1 MDAQAP
7 GPGSG
12 PGSGGKLGPFAG
24 ALAVWAR
31 VPAVT
36 RGILLMAAST
46 VGFTTMHV
54 LVRYVSAELHPF
66 QIAFFRNAFG
76 IVLFIPLMM
85 NNGWAVMRT
94 RRPGLHG
101 LRAVM
106 NVTAML
112 CFFFALTVSPV
123 AQVTAL
129 SFSAPIFAAVLSV
142 AILGERMQFRRW
154 SAIGLG
160 FVGTLVIL
168 RPGLIGIDLGSVL
181 TLVAAVLWA
190 ATMIVIKILGRTE
203 SSVTITAYMNI
214 LLALLSLGPALY
226 YWQMPSGT
234 ALLWLLVIAV
244 LGTFGQLALAQSL
257 KEADAGVIMPFDFL
271 KLIWAAILGYL
282 LFAELPDEFVWLGGA
297 IIVLSTSYIAY
308 RESRLRRRQ
317 TLEPPSASAAP

>member
-1 MDAQAP
+1 MDAQSP
-7 GPGSG
+7 EPGSE
-12 PGSGGKLGPFAG
+12 PGSDGKVGPLATALVFWAG
-24 ALAVWAR
+24 I
-31 VPAVT
+31 PAVT
-36 RGILLMAAST
+36 KGILLMSLST
-46 VGFTTMHV
+46 VGFTSMHV

-76 IVLFIPLMM
+76 IILFIPLMLG
-85 NNGWAVMRT
+85 NGWAVMRT

-112 CFFFALTVSPV
+112 CFFYALTISPV

-160 FVGTLVIL
+160 FLGTLLIL

-181 TLVAAVLWA
+181 TLAAAVVWA
-190 ATMIVIKILGRTE
+190 ATLIVIKILGRTE

-226 YWQMPSGT
+226 YWQTPSGT
-234 ALLWLLVIAV
+234 ALLWLLAIAV
-244 LGTFGQLALAQSL
+244 LGTFAQLALAQSL

-282 LFAELPDEFVWLGGA
+282 LFAELPDAFVWLGGA

-317 TLEPPSASAAP
+317 TLDPPSASAAP